1 LLTKSGAPPEQVLE
15 PEMDQL
21 EQKQGIMNPVKA
33 LENHG
38 QSVWLDFL
46 ARGFVA
52 KGDLKKLIDN
62 DGVKGITSNPSIFEK
77 AIGSSS
83 EYDGAIA
90 QALKSGDRPV
100 AELFEH
106 LAVEDIQHAADVL
119 RPVYDRLKGADGF
132 VSLEVSPYLAMD
144 TKGTI
149 AEAERLWKQVKRK
162 NLMVKVPATPEGL
175 PAIRH
180 LISEGISINITLLFS
195 QKVYL
200 QVAEAYLSGL
210 EKYVAGGGDPSHVAS
225 VASFFVSRID
235 SAVDKQLD
243 EKIARANDPTEKE
256 RLAGLKGKVAIANA
270 KLAYQEYKHL
280 FSGPRWDRLA
290 AKGARPQRLL
300 WASTGTKNKDYSD
313 VLYVEELIGPNT
325 VNTVPPATLDAF
337 RDHGKVRDSL
347 EENIEDARRV
357 LAELEKS
364 GISLDAIT
372 ADLVKDGVKLFAD
385 AADKLYGAVA
395 HKRAAVLGAGIDRQ
409 QAALGNHIGKAVE
422 KATEDWRASAKIR
435 RLWQHDKSVWTGT
448 DEDKWL
454 GWLNSPAAADI
465 ADYEDFAQR
474 VKGQNFTDAVVLG
487 MGGSSL
493 GPEVLA
499 ETFARKP
506 GFPKLHVLD
515 STDPAQVGAMESA
528 VNIANTLFI
537 VSSKSGGTTEPNVMK
552 DYFFARVS
560 KAIGAGKAGH
570 RFIAVT
576 DPGSSLEKVA
586 TRQGFAR
593 IFHGDPT
600 IGGRYSVLSPFGL
613 VPAAAAGIDLRA
625 LLKHTLAMVR
635 SCGPDVPPHEN
646 PGVQLGLAM
655 GLAGLE
661 GCDKVTILSSRKIA
675 DFGAWAEQLIAE
687 STGKDGKGLI
697 PIDGEPLGDVAL
709 YGNDRFFIDLRTEGE
724 NDTGHDDKLAA
735 LEKAGHPVVRIVMK
749 SIDHIG
755 QEFFR
760 FEIATAVAGAVLGI
774 NPFNQPDVED
784 AKVKTRELTA
794 AFEKTGAL
802 PPEKPVVSSAQAD
815 IYTDDKN
822 ATALR
827 KAGADGDLGSWLKAH
842 LTRADADDY
851 VALLAYIERNH
862 AHIERLQHM
871 RLEVRNKRHVA
882 TCAEFGPRF
891 LHSTG
896 QAYKGGPDSGVFLQ
910 ITSDD
915 AEDLAVPGQKASFGV
930 IKAAQARGDFDVLT
944 ERGRRALRVH
954 LKGDL
959 EAGLKML
966 DTAIVEALN

>member
-1 LLTKSGAPPEQVLE
+1 
-15 PEMDQL
+15 
-21 EQKQGIMNPVKA
+21 MNPVKA

-38 QSVWLDFL
+38 QAVWLDFL

-52 KGDLKKLIDN
+52 KGDLKKLIDT
-62 DGVKGITSNPSIFEK
+62 DGVKGVTSNPSIFEK
-77 AIGSSS
+77 AIGSSD
-83 EYDGAIA
+83 EYDGPIGH
-90 QALKSGDRPV
+90 ALKKGDRPV

-119 RPVYDRLKGADGF
+119 RPVYDHLKGEDGF

-144 TKGTI
+144 TKGTV
-149 AEAERLWKQVKRK
+149 AEAERLWKAVHRD

-175 PAIRH
+175 PAIEQ
-180 LISEGISINITLLFS
+180 LIGEGISINITLLFS
-195 QKVYL
+195 REVYVE
-200 QVAEAYLSGL
+200 VAEAYLAGL
-210 EKYVAGGGDPSHVAS
+210 EHYVAAGGDPSHVAS

-243 EKIARANDPTEKE
+243 ERIARANDPSEKE
-256 RLAGLKGKVAIANA
+256 RLAALKGKVAIANA
-270 KLAYQEYKHL
+270 KLAYQEYKRL
-280 FSGPRWDRLA
+280 FSGARWDRLA
-290 AKGARPQRLL
+290 AKGAKPQRLL
-300 WASTGTKNKDYSD
+300 WASTGTKNKDYSE

-337 RDHGKVRDSL
+337 RDHGTPRDSL
-347 EENIEDARRV
+347 EENVEAAKTV

-372 ADLVKDGVKLFAD
+372 AELVRDGVKLFAD

-395 HKRAAVLGAGIDRQ
+395 NKRAAVLGGGIDRQ
-409 QAALGNHIGKAVE
+409 QLALGASVGKAVE
-422 KATEDWRASAKIR
+422 KSTEEWRASATIR
-435 RLWQHDKSVWTGT
+435 RLWQKDNSVWTGE
-448 DEDKWL
+448 DEHKWL

-465 ADYEDFAQR
+465 ADYEDYAHR
-474 VKGQNFTDAVVLG
+474 VKGQNFSDAVVLG

-499 ETFARKP
+499 ETYARQP

-515 STDPAQVGAMESA
+515 STDPAQVRSLQAKI
-528 VNIANTLFI
+528 NLANTVFI

-560 KAIGAGKAGH
+560 ETIGADKAGH

-576 DPGSSLEKVA
+576 DPGSSLERVA

-593 IFHGDPT
+593 IFHGDPS

-613 VPAAAAGIDLRA
+613 VPAATAGIDVRSLI
-625 LLKHTLAMVR
+625 KNTLSMVR

-661 GCDKVTILSSRKIA
+661 GRDKVTILSSSKIA

-697 PIDGEPLGDVAL
+697 PIEGEPLGDAAL

-724 NDTGHDDKLAA
+724 SDAAHDDKLAA

-749 SIDHIG
+749 SVEHIG

-760 FEIATAVAGAVLGI
+760 FEMATAVAGAILGI
-774 NPFNQPDVED
+774 NPFNQPDVEA
-784 AKVKTRELTA
+784 AKIKTRELTA
-794 AFEKTGAL
+794 AFEKSGAL
-802 PPEKPVVSSAQAD
+802 PAEAPVMSSEEAD
-815 IYTDDKN
+815 LYTDEKN
-822 ATALR
+822 AADLR
-827 KAGADGDLGSWLKAH
+827 RAGADGDLGSWLKAH
-842 LTRADADDY
+842 LARAGAADY
-851 VALLAYIERNH
+851 VALLAYIERDA
-862 AHIERLQHM
+862 AHIAALQTM
-871 RLEVRNKRHVA
+871 RLAVRDQRHVA

-915 AEDLAVPGQKASFGV
+915 ARDLAVPGQKASFGV

-959 EAGLKML
+959 ETGLKAL
-966 DTAIVEALN
+966 DSAIRYALN

>member
-1 LLTKSGAPPEQVLE
+1 
-15 PEMDQL
+15 
-21 EQKQGIMNPVKA
+21 MNPVKA

-52 KGDLKKLIDN
+52 TGELKKLIDA
-62 DGVKGITSNPSIFEK
+62 DGVKGVTSNPSIFEK
-77 AIGSSS
+77 AIGSSD
-83 EYDGAIA
+83 EYDGAIGL
-90 QALKSGDRPV
+90 ALKSGDRAV
-100 AELFEH
+100 ADLFEH

-119 RPVYDRLKGADGF
+119 RPVYDHLEGADGF
-132 VSLEVSPYLAMD
+132 VSLEVSPYLAID
-144 TKGTI
+144 TKATI
-149 AEAERLWKQVKRK
+149 AEAERLWKDVKRK

-175 PAIRH
+175 PAIQH
-180 LISEGISINITLLFS
+180 LIGEGISINITLLFS
-195 QKVYL
+195 QDVYL

-210 EKYVAGGGDPSHVAS
+210 EKYVAKGGDPSHVAS

-235 SAVDKQLD
+235 TMVDKQLD
-243 EKIARANDPTEKE
+243 EKIAKANDPTEKE
-256 RLAGLKGKVAIANA
+256 RLAALKGKVAIANA
-270 KLAYQEYKHL
+270 KLAYQEYKRL
-280 FSGPRWDRLA
+280 FSGPRWEKLK
-290 AKGARPQRLL
+290 AKGAKPQRLL

-313 VLYVEELIGPNT
+313 VLYVEELIGPDT
-325 VNTVPPATLDAF
+325 INTVPPATLDAF
-337 RDHGKVRDSL
+337 RDHGKPRDSL

-357 LAELEKS
+357 LEELDRS
-364 GISLDAIT
+364 GISLDAVT
-372 ADLVKDGVKLFAD
+372 AELVKDGVKLFAD

-395 HKRAAVLGAGIDRQ
+395 HKRATVLGGGIDRQ
-409 QAALGNHIGKAVE
+409 ALKLGNRIGKAVE
-422 KATEDWRASAKIR
+422 SATEQWRASAKIR

-454 GWLNSPAAADI
+454 GWLDGPARADI

-474 VKGQNFTDAVVLG
+474 VKGQDFTDAVVLG

-499 ETFARKP
+499 ETFAKKS

-515 STDPAQVGAMESA
+515 STDPAQVRSMESA
-528 VNIANTLFI
+528 IDIARTLFI
-537 VSSKSGGTTEPNVMK
+537 VSSKSGGTTEPNAMK
-552 DYFFARVS
+552 DYFFGRVAT
-560 KAIGAGKAGH
+560 AIGADKAGH

-586 TRQGFAR
+586 TKQGFAR
-593 IFHGDPT
+593 IFHGEPSV
-600 IGGRYSVLSPFGL
+600 GGRYSVLSPFGL
-613 VPAAAAGIDLRA
+613 VPAAAAGINVRTLI
-625 LLKHTLAMVR
+625 KHTLAMVR
-635 SCGPDVPPHEN
+635 SCGADVPPHEN

-661 GCDKVTILSSRKIA
+661 GRDKVTISASKKIA

-687 STGKDGKGLI
+687 STGKEGKGLI
-697 PIDGEPLGDVAL
+697 PIDGEPLADPEI
-709 YGNDRFFIDLRTEGE
+709 YGNDRFFIDIRTDGD
-724 NDTGHDDKLAA
+724 NDRAHDEKLDA
-735 LEKAGHPVVRIVMK
+735 LERAGHPVVRIVMR
-749 SIDHIG
+749 SIDHLG

-760 FEIATAVAGAVLGI
+760 FEMATAVAGSILGI

-784 AKVKTRELTA
+784 AKIKTRELTA

-802 PPEKPVVSSAQAD
+802 PAQKPVMASRQAD
-815 IYTDDKN
+815 LYTDDHN
-822 ATALR
+822 AADLR
-827 KAGADGDLGSWLKAH
+827 KAGADGDLRSWIRAH
-842 LTRADADDY
+842 LDRSGADDY
-851 VALLAYIERNH
+851 VALLAYIARDD
-862 AHIERLQHM
+862 AHIDALQDM
-871 RLEVRNKRHVA
+871 RLKVRDKRHVA

-910 ITSDD
+910 ITADD
-915 AEDLAVPGQKASFGV
+915 AKDLAVPGQKASFGV

-959 EAGLKML
+959 ASGLKML
-966 DTAIVEALN
+966 DEAITEALD

>member
-1 LLTKSGAPPEQVLE
+1 
-15 PEMDQL
+15 
-21 EQKQGIMNPVKA
+21 MNPVKA

-38 QSVWLDFL
+38 QAVWLDFL

-52 KGDLKKLIDN
+52 RGDLKALIDT
-62 DGVKGITSNPSIFEK
+62 DGVKGVTSNPSIFEK
-77 AIGSSS
+77 AIGSSD
-83 EYDGAIA
+83 EYDGAIGS
-90 QALKSGDRPV
+90 ALKKGDRPI

-106 LAVEDIQHAADVL
+106 LAIEDIQHAADVL
-119 RPVYDRLKGADGF
+119 RPVYDRLRGEDGF

-149 AEAERLWKQVKRK
+149 VEAERLWKDVKRR

-175 PAIRH
+175 PAIEY
-180 LISEGISINITLLFS
+180 LIGEGISINITLLFS
-195 QKVYL
+195 QKVYRE
-200 QVAEAYLSGL
+200 VAEAYLAGL
-210 EKYVAGGGDPSHVAS
+210 EKYVQSGGDPSHVAS

-243 EKIARANDPTEKE
+243 EKIARTNDPSEKE
-256 RLAGLKGKVAIANA
+256 RLAALKGKVAIANA
-270 KLAYQEYKHL
+270 KLAYQDYKRL
-280 FSGPRWDRLA
+280 FSGPRWDKLA
-290 AKGARPQRLL
+290 AKGAKPQRLL

-337 RDHGKVRDSL
+337 RDHGKPRDSL

-357 LAELEKS
+357 LAEFEKS

-372 ADLVKDGVKLFAD
+372 AELVKDGVKLFAD

-395 HKRAAVLGAGIDRQ
+395 HKRATVLGAGIDRQ
-409 QAALGNHIGKAVE
+409 QLKLGSHIGKAVE

-435 RLWQHDKSVWTGT
+435 RLWSRDKSVWTST
-448 DEDKWL
+448 DENKWL
-454 GWLNSPAAADI
+454 GWLDSAAKADI
-465 ADYEDFAQR
+465 ADYEDFARR
-474 VKGQNFTDAVVLG
+474 VKGQNFSDAVVLG

-499 ETFARKP
+499 QTFAKKA
-506 GFPKLHVLD
+506 GFPRLHVLD
-515 STDPAQVGAMESA
+515 STDPAQVRNLQAK

-552 DYFFARVS
+552 DYFFARVAE
-560 KAIGAGKAGH
+560 AIGADKAGH

-586 TRQGFAR
+586 TKQGFAR

-613 VPAAAAGIDLRA
+613 VPAATAGIDVGTLI
-625 LLKHTLAMVR
+625 KHTLAMVR

-661 GCDKVTILSSRKIA
+661 GRDKVTILSSKKIA

-697 PIDGEPLGDVAL
+697 PIDGEPLDAVAL
-709 YGNDRFFIDLRTEGE
+709 YGNDRFFIDLRTEAE
-724 NDTGHDDKLAA
+724 NDAAHDEKLAA
-735 LEKAGHPVVRIVMK
+735 LEQAGHPVVRIVLK

-760 FEIATAVAGAVLGI
+760 FEIATAVAGAILGI

-784 AKVKTRELTA
+784 AKIKTRELTA
-794 AFEKTGAL
+794 AFEKSGAL
-802 PPEKPVVSSAQAD
+802 PAETPVISTAQAD
-815 IYTDDKN
+815 LYTDDRN
-822 ATALR
+822 AADLR

-842 LTRADADDY
+842 LGRSHADDY
-851 VALLAYIERNH
+851 VALLAYIERNS
-862 AHIERLQHM
+862 AHIDSLQQM
-871 RLEVRNKRHVA
+871 RLAVRAKHHVA

-910 ITSDD
+910 ITADD
-915 AEDLAVPGQKASFGV
+915 ARDLAVLGQKASFGV

-959 EAGLKML
+959 NAGLKML
-966 DTAIVEALN
+966 DAAIQSALN

>member
-1 LLTKSGAPPEQVLE
+1 MVLE
-15 PEMDQL
+15 PAQMDRL
-21 EQKQGIMNPVKA
+21 EQKTGIMNPVKA

-52 KGDLKKLIDN
+52 KGDLQKLIET
-62 DGVKGITSNPSIFEK
+62 DGVKGVTSNPSIFEK
-77 AIGSSS
+77 AIGSSD

-90 QALKSGDRPV
+90 KALKNGDRPV
-100 AELFEH
+100 AELFEE

-119 RPVYDRLKGADGF
+119 RPVYDQLKGTDGF
-132 VSLEVSPYLAMD
+132 VSLEVSPYLATD

-149 AEAERLWKQVKRK
+149 AEAERLWKDVGRK

-175 PAIRH
+175 PAIQQ
-180 LISEGISINITLLFS
+180 LIGEGISINITLLFS
-195 QKVYL
+195 QKVYI
-200 QVAEAYLSGL
+200 QVAEAYLAGL
-210 EKYVAGGGDPSHVAS
+210 EKVVARGGDPSRVAS

-243 EKIARANDPTEKE
+243 EKIARANDPSEKD
-256 RLAGLKGKVAIANA
+256 RLAALKGKVAVANA

-280 FSGPRWDRLA
+280 FSGPRWEKLA

-325 VNTVPPATLDAF
+325 VNTMPPATLEAF
-337 RDHGKVRDSL
+337 RDHGKPRDSL
-347 EENIEDARRV
+347 EENLEDARRV

-372 ADLVKDGVKLFAD
+372 AELVKDGVKLFAD

-395 HKRAAVLGAGIDRQ
+395 HKRATVLGAGIDRQ
-409 QAALGNHIGKAVE
+409 ALNLGGQIGKAVE

-454 GWLNSPAAADI
+454 GWLNSPAAADV
-465 ADYEDFAQR
+465 AGYEDFAQR

-499 ETFARKP
+499 ETFPRKS

-515 STDPAQVGAMESA
+515 STDPAQVRATENA
-528 VNIANTLFI
+528 VDIAKTLFI

-552 DYFFARVS
+552 EYFFARVS
-560 KAIGAGKAGH
+560 EAIGTDKAGH

-586 TRQGFAR
+586 TKQGFAR

-613 VPAAAAGIDLRA
+613 VPAATAGIDVRA

-661 GCDKVTILSSRKIA
+661 GRDKVTILSSKKVA

-697 PIDGEPLGDVAL
+697 PIDGEPLGDPTV
-709 YGNDRFFIDLRTEGE
+709 YGNDRFFIDIRTEGE
-724 NDTGHDDKLAA
+724 DDAAHDDKLAA
-735 LEKAGHPVVRIVMK
+735 LEKAGHPVVRIAMK
-749 SIDHIG
+749 SIDHLG

-760 FEIATAVAGAVLGI
+760 FELATAVAGAILGI

-784 AKVKTRELTA
+784 AKIKTRELTA
-794 AFEKTGAL
+794 AFEKSGAL
-802 PPEKPVVSSAQAD
+802 PPEQPVMSTPQAD
-815 IYTDDKN
+815 LYTDDHN
-822 ATALR
+822 AADLR
-827 KAGADGDLGSWLKAH
+827 RAGADGDLGSWLKAH
-842 LTRADADDY
+842 LSRSHAHDY
-851 VALLAYIERNH
+851 VALLAYIERNP
-862 AHIERLQHM
+862 AHIGALQHM
-871 RLEVRNKRHVA
+871 RLEVRDRRHVA

-910 ITSDD
+910 ITADD
-915 AEDLAVPGQKASFGV
+915 AKDLPVPGQKAAFGV
-930 IKAAQARGDFDVLT
+930 IKTAQARGDFDVLT
-944 ERGRRALRVH
+944 DRGRRALRVH

-966 DTAIVEALN
+966 DDAIQSALN

>member
-1 LLTKSGAPPEQVLE
+1 
-15 PEMDQL
+15 
-21 EQKQGIMNPVKA
+21 MNPVKA

-38 QSVWLDFL
+38 QAVWLDFL

-52 KGDLKKLIDN
+52 RGDLQKLIDS
-62 DGVKGITSNPSIFEK
+62 DGVKGVTSNPSIFEK
-77 AIGSSS
+77 AIGSSD
-83 EYDGAIA
+83 EYDGAIGTA
-90 QALKSGDRPV
+90 VRTGDRPI
-100 AELFEH
+100 ADLFEE
-106 LAVEDIQHAADVL
+106 LAVEDIQNAADVL
-119 RPVYDRLKGADGF
+119 RPVYDRLNGEDGF

-144 TKGTI
+144 TEGT
-149 AEAERLWKQVKRK
+149 AVEARRLWKVVGRK

-175 PAIRH
+175 PAIKE
-180 LISEGISINITLLFS
+180 LIGEGISINITLLFS
-195 QKVYL
+195 QKVCG
-200 QVAEAYLSGL
+200 QVAEAYLAGL
-210 EKYVAGGGDPSHVAS
+210 EKYVKGGGDPSHVAS

-243 EKIARANDPTEKE
+243 EKIAHANDPSEKE
-256 RLAGLKGKVAIANA
+256 RLTALKGKVAIANA
-270 KLAYQEYKHL
+270 KLAYQEYKRL
-280 FSGPRWDRLA
+280 FSGPRWEKLA
-290 AKGARPQRLL
+290 AKGAKPQRLL

-337 RDHGKVRDSL
+337 RDHGTPRDSL
-347 EENIEDARRV
+347 EENIEEARHV
-357 LAELEKS
+357 LAELGKS

-372 ADLVKDGVKLFAD
+372 AELVKDGVKQFAD

-395 HKRAAVLGAGIDRQ
+395 HKRAAALGAGIDRQ
-409 QAALGNHIGKAVE
+409 ELNLGNHIGKAVE

-435 RLWQHDKSVWTGT
+435 RLWQKDKSVWTGD

-454 GWLNSPAAADI
+454 GWLKSPATADI

-499 ETFARKP
+499 QTFDKQP

-515 STDPAQVGAMESA
+515 SNDQAQVRSMQAS

-560 KAIGAGKAGH
+560 EAVGADKAGH

-586 TRQGFAR
+586 TQQGFAR
-593 IFHGDPT
+593 IFHGDPR

-613 VPAAAAGIDLRA
+613 VPAAAAGIDVRS
-625 LLKHTLAMVR
+625 LLKQTASMAR

-661 GCDKVTILSSRKIA
+661 GRDKVTILSSKKVA

-697 PIDGEPLGDVAL
+697 PIDGEPLGDPAL
-709 YGNDRFFIDLRTEGE
+709 YGHDRFFIDIRTEGE
-724 NDTGHDDKLAA
+724 NDAAHDDKLAA
-735 LEKAGHPVVRIVMK
+735 LEQAGHPVVRIVMK
-749 SIDHIG
+749 SIDHLG

-760 FEIATAVAGAVLGI
+760 FEMATAVAGAVLGI

-784 AKVKTRELTA
+784 AKIKTRELTA
-794 AFEKTGAL
+794 AFEKSGAL
-802 PPEKPVVSSAQAD
+802 PPEKPVMSTAEAD
-815 IYTDDKN
+815 LYTDDHN
-822 ATALR
+822 AADLR

-842 LTRADADDY
+842 LSRSGADDY
-851 VALLAYIERNH
+851 VALLAYIERNP
-862 AHIERLQHM
+862 AHIETLQHM
-871 RLEVRNKRHVA
+871 RIEVRDKRHVA

-910 ITSDD
+910 ITADD
-915 AEDLAVPGQKASFGV
+915 AKDLAVPGQKASFGV

-944 ERGRRALRVH
+944 DRGRRALRVH

-959 EAGLKML
+959 ETGLKML
-966 DTAIVEALN
+966 DAAIQDALN

>member
-1 LLTKSGAPPEQVLE
+1 
-15 PEMDQL
+15 
-21 EQKQGIMNPVKA
+21 MNPVKA
-33 LENHG
+33 LEKHG
-38 QSVWLDFL
+38 QAVWLDFL

-52 KGDLKKLIDN
+52 RGDLQKLIDS
-62 DGVKGITSNPSIFEK
+62 DGVKGVTSNPSIFEK
-77 AIGSSS
+77 AIGSSD
-83 EYDGAIA
+83 EYDSAIGRA
-90 QALKSGDRPV
+90 VKTGDRPV
-100 AELFEH
+100 ADLFEE
-106 LAVEDIQHAADVL
+106 LAVEDIQNAADVL
-119 RPVYDRLKGADGF
+119 RPVYDRLNGADGF

-149 AEAERLWKQVKRK
+149 IEARRLWKVVGRK

-175 PAIRH
+175 PAIEE
-180 LISEGISINITLLFS
+180 LLGEGISINITLLFS
-195 QKVYL
+195 QKVYR
-200 QVAEAYLSGL
+200 QVAEAYLVGL
-210 EKYVAGGGDPSHVAS
+210 EKYVAKGGDPSHVAS

-235 SAVDKQLD
+235 SAVDTQLD
-243 EKIARANDPTEKE
+243 DKIARANDPTEKE
-256 RLAGLKGKVAIANA
+256 RLAALKGKVAIANA
-270 KLAYQEYKHL
+270 KMAYQDYKRL
-280 FSGPRWDRLA
+280 FSGPRWDKLA
-290 AKGARPQRLL
+290 AKGAKPQRLL

-337 RDHGKVRDSL
+337 RDHGKPRDSL
-347 EENIEDARRV
+347 EENIEDAKHV

-372 ADLVKDGVKLFAD
+372 ADLVKDGVKQFAD

-395 HKRAAVLGAGIDRQ
+395 HKRATVLGAAIDRQ
-409 QAALGNHIGKAVE
+409 QLSLGTQLEKRVE
-422 KATEDWRASAKIR
+422 KSGEDWRASGKIR
-435 RLWQHDKSVWTGT
+435 RLWQKDKSVWTGE

-454 GWLNSPAAADI
+454 GWLKSPATANI
-465 ADYEDFAQR
+465 ADYEDFAER
-474 VKGQNFTDAVVLG
+474 VKGQNFSDAVVLG

-499 ETFARKP
+499 ETFAKKP

-515 STDPAQVGAMESA
+515 STDPAQVRSLQAS
-528 VNIANTLFI
+528 VNLANTLFI

-560 KAIGAGKAGH
+560 EAVGADKAGH

-586 TRQGFAR
+586 TKQGFAR

-613 VPAAAAGIDLRA
+613 VPAAAAGIDVRS
-625 LLKHTLAMVR
+625 LLKHTASMVR

-661 GCDKVTILSSRKIA
+661 GRDKVTILSSKKVA

-697 PIDGEPLGDVAL
+697 PIDGEPLADPAL
-709 YGNDRFFIDLRTEGE
+709 YGHDRFFIDIRTEGE
-724 NDTGHDDKLAA
+724 TDAAHDDGLAA
-735 LEKAGHPVVRIVMK
+735 LESAGHPVVRIVMK

-760 FEIATAVAGAVLGI
+760 FEIATAVAGSILGI

-784 AKVKTRELTA
+784 AKIKTRELTA
-794 AFEKTGAL
+794 AFEKSGAL
-802 PPEKPVVSSAQAD
+802 PPEKPVMSTPQAD
-815 IYTDDKN
+815 LYTDDHN
-822 ATALR
+822 TAALR

-842 LTRADADDY
+842 LSRSGTDDY
-851 VALLAYIERNH
+851 VALLAYIERNP
-862 AHIERLQHM
+862 AHIDQLQHM
-871 RLEVRNKRHVA
+871 RLEVRDTRHLA

-910 ITSDD
+910 ITADD
-915 AEDLAVPGQKASFGV
+915 ARDLAVPGQKASFGV

-959 EAGLKML
+959 DSGLKML
-966 DTAIVEALN
+966 GTAIHDALN